1 MLPEYILEKCK
12 YSIDKAKD
20 ELDTS
25 ELLLKNKKFSKSLN
39 CSYYAIFHATRALLL
54 TDNIQRSK
62 HSGLISEFIKQYVA
76 TGKMDKKYSKII
88 KNAEKIRINSD
99 YKFFYIVSREETQ
112 EQLDNACQFVTEI
125 IHYLKTKVGIAFDVA
140 REEIERDSE

>member
-1 MLPEYILEKCK
+1 MLPEHILDKCK
-12 YSIDKAKD
+12 YSIEKARD

-25 ELLLKNKKFSKSLN
+25 ELLLNNKKFSKSLN

-76 TGKMDKKYSKII
+76 TGKLDKRYSKII
-88 KNAEKIRINSD
+88 KSAEKIRLNSD
-99 YKFFYIVSREETQ
+99 YKFFYLVSKDEAK
-112 EQLDNACQFVTEI
+112 EQLENAGIFVSEI
-125 IHYLKTKVGIAFDVA
+125 VKHIESKLGIPL
-140 REEIERDSE
+140 DSDE